1 MQTPFSKELF
11 TVGAKAR
18 GICRNCDFLRGH
30 SCEATIAKTKCKL
43 IAIPLVEIKR
53 LADTYPGFKNN
64 IEKVESICEKAYA
77 LAAYARQMNKPPLDG
92 KKWII
97 DKFKEKGQQKV
108 RILSKDFDIKGWKTG
123 MELKKEDLEKLDE
136 ENKNRLRYIEVFV
149 NEQTWREESN
159 LVRESGVEYGL
170 KMQADM
176 VAVGLKEADKEVN
189 SHKLK
194 IIRGKEVLINMAK
207 NDVGES
213 I

>member
-1 MQTPFSKELF
+1 MIQELKSIHILHGAEDDSIQELAKHSKVVSIEQGQILTRLDSIESNAFIILEGKVRCLAEAPFSKELF
-11 TVGAKAR
+11 TVGEKSEGDFV
-18 GICRNCDFLRGH
+18 GIVDFLRGH

-53 LADTYPGFKNN
+53 LSDAYSGFKNN

-123 MELKKEDLEKLDE
+123 MELKKEDLE
-136 ENKNRLRYIEVFV
+136 N
-149 NEQTWREESN
+149 
-159 LVRESGVEYGL
+159 
-170 KMQADM
+170 M
-176 VAVGLKEADKEVN
+176 VG
-189 SHKLK
+189 
-194 IIRGKEVLINMAK
+194 NMFRK
-207 NDVGES
+207 R
-213 I
+213 